1 MLSGQKWQIFLEDS
15 DNLKMSSR
23 YHLQVG
29 FILVAVLRYVGNGA
43 GVWSRVNRFYLF
55 VNADVGDVLHAGNPA
70 YGRSVRL
77 LDA

>member
-29 FILVAVLRYVGNGA
+29 FILVAVLRMSGIFAV
-43 GVWSRVNRFYLF
+43 VWSRGNRCCLGVGADDGVVYL
-55 VNADVGDVLHAGNPA
+55 AGDPA
-70 YGRSVRL
+70 SGRSVRL